1 MSTPLIGRRGLFAGA
16 GAVTLGAVAGSAQA
30 GATTA
35 IDGPNDGAPTSGSP
49 ARSDV
54 AEAFPASD
62 PTLEYMS
69 VHPADW
75 RPYYAPTLLN
85 HVPGGGLT
93 ASSSNPF
100 VRMPIHLPH
109 GSIVKRVELPIEPKS
124 SGPTV
129 QLTRYD
135 GSTKA
140 YLDVAG
146 PVTVAGNTFTVAV
159 LAADVVIDNLA
170 FSYEIQLILNTA
182 EVWAGRIAYVPPTR
196 PFRSINPAR
205 VYDSRKG
212 GGVLAPNTSRVIAV
226 KDGLD
231 QTGAVSTPNVVPI
244 GATAIAYNVT
254 VTGNTAPNF
263 LSVTPG
269 DTASALASTINFPG
283 RIDLA
288 NASVVGIDSNRQ
300 VKVFC
305 GDQAGSTH
313 VIIDVVGYYL

>member
-1 MSTPLIGRRGLFAGA
+1 MSTVLWGA
-16 GAVTLGAVAGSAQA
+16 
-30 GATTA
+30 
-35 IDGPNDGAPTSGSP
+35 
-49 ARSDV
+49 DV
-54 AEAFPASD
+54 AEAFPPTD
-62 PTLEYMS
+62 PTLEYIA
-69 VHPADW
+69 VHPGDW
-75 RPYYAPTLLN
+75 RPYYDATVLN

-93 ASSSNPF
+93 ATAPNPF
-100 VRMPIHLPH
+100 VRRPIHLPH

-124 SGPTV
+124 SGPNV
-129 QLTRYD
+129 RLTRYD
-135 GSTKA
+135 GSTKS

-146 PVTVAGNTFTVAV
+146 PITVAGNTFTVVV
-159 LAADVVIDNLA
+159 LEADLVIDNTA
-170 FSYEIQLILNTA
+170 FAYEIQLILNTA
-182 EVWAGRIAYVPPTR
+182 EVWGGRIAYVPPTR

-212 GGVLAPNTSRVIAV
+212 GGLLAPNTSRVVSV

-231 QTGAVSTPNVVPI
+231 ETGAVSTPNVVPA

-254 VTGNTAPNF
+254 VTGTTAANF

-269 DTASALASTINFPG
+269 DAAFALASTINFPG

-288 NASVVGIDSNRQ
+288 NASVVGLDANRQ

-313 VIIDVVGYYL
+313 VVIDVVGYYL